1 MVTSETLGI
10 LMHEMANLEFI
21 QMVAEELGLESPEG
35 EGGEED
41 EEDEEEIG
49 DFRLNAGEDDSDTS
63 SNATSE
69 SLNANVGG
77 GNAATATKY
86 PILGNPE
93 DYTELG
99 YFGMLRQ
106 GSGGDSNAAATSST
120 SRPLGAA
127 AEGRNAVTLTESSR
141 IWWLNEDAGEEDL
154 KLLTPIAEEEEDAA
168 TASSEFAPLG
178 ASVED
183 GNALALA
190 ESPTIPCFNEYV
202 GEDELGNLS
211 LEPEENDAAAASSTP
226 GSLGAAV
233 DDGNAITLTESSRI
247 WWLNEDLRKR
257 DLGTL
262 PQKSEENDAATAA
275 NNRSGS

>member
-1 MVTSETLGI
+1 MVTDETIGI

-21 QMVAEELGLESPEG
+21 QMMAEELGLESPAG
-35 EGGEED
+35 EGDEGD

-77 GNAATATKY
+77 GNAVTSTKY

-106 GSGGDSNAAATSST
+106 ESEENGNAATASST
-120 SRPLGAA
+120 FGSSGAA
-127 AEGRNAVTLTESSR
+127 VGGGNAVTLPGSPR
-141 IWWLNEDAGEEDL
+141 IWWLNGDAGEQDL
-154 KLLTPIAEEEEDAA
+154 RILTPIAEEEEDAT
-168 TASSEFAPLG
+168 TASSEFVPLG

-183 GNALALA
+183 RNSVTLV
-190 ESPTIPCFNEYV
+190 ESPTIPCLNEYV

-211 LEPEENDAAAASSTP
+211 LGPEENDDAAA
-226 GSLGAAV
+226 V
-233 DDGNAITLTESSRI
+233 EDGNAITLTESSRI
-247 WWLNEDLRKR
+247 WWLNEDLRKG

-275 NNRSGS
+275 NDRSES